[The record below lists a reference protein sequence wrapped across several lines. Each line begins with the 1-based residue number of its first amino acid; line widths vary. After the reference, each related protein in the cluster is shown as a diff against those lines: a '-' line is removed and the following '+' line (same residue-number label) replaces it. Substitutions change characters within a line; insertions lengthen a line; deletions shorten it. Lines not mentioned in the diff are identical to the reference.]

1 MFPEPEKYF
10 RFFLISTF
18 FAFFLEKNAFRR
30 YVTVV
35 PLILQYQQK
44 CEIMRQASFLYSGT
58 NKQCFLFLF
67 LDIFCGSP
75 ICKFSTVGAFLCN
88 LYYSSVTIRPLLLA
102 EFSHRLEEIPQSK
115 KKIQFFHFRSVNFL
129 ARFQPIYSFF
139 SEAAAY

>member
-1 MFPEPEKYF
+1 
-10 RFFLISTF
+10 
-18 FAFFLEKNAFRR
+18 
-30 YVTVV
+30 
-35 PLILQYQQK
+35 
-44 CEIMRQASFLYSGT
+44 MRQASFLYSGT

-102 EFSHRLEEIPQSK
+102 EFSHRLEEMPQSK
-115 KKIQFFHFRSVNFL
+115 KKIQFFLFRSVNFL